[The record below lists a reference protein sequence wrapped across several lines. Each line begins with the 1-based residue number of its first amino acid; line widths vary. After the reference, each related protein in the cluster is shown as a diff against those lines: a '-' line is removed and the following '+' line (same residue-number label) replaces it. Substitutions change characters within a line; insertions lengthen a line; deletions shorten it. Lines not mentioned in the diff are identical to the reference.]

1 MVRFL
6 FRYRGLRILGHGVRR
21 LASRDEWAL
30 IQDFDGDLK
39 FHCHLGE
46 HIGSQMYWRDSYSW
60 DQLKVLDTFLG
71 SESVFF
77 DIGANQG
84 EFTLFAAK
92 RLTQGTVYAFEPTSE
107 MFARLSRNVEEN
119 GFENVRLIQAGLWS
133 ESETKPIFTNRSRF
147 SDGSRHEGLGTL
159 FRTEERDSVV
169 EVIRLTTLDSLAR
182 DEKLTRLDAMK
193 LDVEGAEHEVIRGG
207 LSTMERF
214 RPVLLIEVSRLCL
227 EAAGTSDAALLDLLS
242 RWSRFELVRKD
253 GRSTPIR
260 ADHLGA
266 YQNILCLPK

>member
-21 LASRDEWAL
+21 LASHDEWAL

-71 SESVFF
+71 SECVFF

-92 RLTQGTVYAFEPTSE
+92 RLSQGTVYAFEPMSE
-107 MFARLSRNVEEN
+107 MFGRLSRNVEEN
-119 GFENVRLIQAGLWS
+119 GFDNVRLIQAGLWS
-133 ESETKPIFTNRSRF
+133 EAETKPVFTMPGRF
-147 SDGSRHEGLGTL
+147 SDGSHPKGLGTL
-159 FRTEERDSVV
+159 FQTEERDLLAEVV
-169 EVIRLTTLDSLAR
+169 PLMTLDGFVE

-193 LDVEGAEHEVIRGG
+193 LDVEGAEHEVIRGVFPPWNAFA
-207 LSTMERF
+207 R
-214 RPVLLIEVSRLCL
+214 C
-227 EAAGTSDAALLDLLS
+227 
-242 RWSRFELVRKD
+242 
-253 GRSTPIR
+253 
-260 ADHLGA
+260 
-266 YQNILCLPK
+266 C